1 MQRGVRVLHRYFI
14 MPHVPPSFHK
24 KIHEWWI
31 YYLLRARFYSIRAV
45 LCLFS
50 CSNFHVIHAC
60 LLLVVWMLHNSWL
73 HYSHK
78 ASSPMMIRWIS
89 LKMLVGLCSNQV
101 TPRVIKHV
109 RPSRKPHW
117 AVSSVVSHQLMSCH
131 PWPGCFL
138 FVSVFLFVGFWKTR
152 KLV

>member
-1 MQRGVRVLHRYFI
+1 MSLPPFI
-14 MPHVPPSFHK
+14 K

-101 TPRVIKHV
+101 TPGVIKCGFPRSMWDLGSHIEQCPV
-109 RPSRKPHW
+109 RCRTSWCH
-117 AVSSVVSHQLMSCH
+117 ATLGLVVFYLFQF
-131 PWPGCFL
+131 FL
-138 FVSVFLFVGFWKTR
+138 LAFEKLESWFTR
-152 KLV
+152 K